1 MTRPRDYF
9 HAVIDIESARLWIE
23 SGRAVV
29 IDCRFELTDPDA
41 GAAMYRAMHLPE
53 AFYWHL
59 ERDLS
64 SEPTGTNGRHPLP
77 SLDAFAALIART
89 GITPQKQVILY
100 DEWDGLNASR
110 AWWLLQAAG
119 YAATAVL
126 EGGIRAWR
134 QAGLPLTK
142 IEPLPP
148 FRSTPPNLTQWQLP
162 LATASEVEAAVAQ
175 QRACL
180 IDARAPE
187 RHRGEVEPFDP
198 LAGHIPGSKNR
209 FFRANLDSATG
220 RFLDPTTL
228 RAELLALFGD
238 TPPEE
243 TIHYCGSGVTACHN
257 LLAMAHA
264 GLALGK
270 LYAGSWSE
278 WCADPSR
285 PMNLGLGSSRI

>member
-1 MTRPRDYF
+1 MARPNDYF
-9 HAVIDIESARLWIE
+9 HTIIDVESARLWME

-29 IDCRFELTDPDA
+29 IDCRFELFDPEA
-41 GAAMYRAMHLPE
+41 GEAMYRAQHLPN

-64 SEPTGTNGRHPLP
+64 GKKLGNNGRHPLP
-77 SLDAFAALIART
+77 EREAFAALIART
-89 GITPQKQVILY
+89 GITPQTQVILY

-126 EGGIRAWR
+126 DGGLKAWR
-134 QAGLPLTK
+134 QAGLAVTK
-142 IEPLPP
+142 VAPLPS
-148 FRSTPPNLTQWQLP
+148 FRYVVPDLIGWQLP
-162 LATASEVEAAVAQ
+162 LVTCNEVLAALESG
-175 QRACL
+175 RGKL

-187 RHRGEVEPFDP
+187 RHRGEFEPFDP
-198 LAGHIPGSKNR
+198 VPGHIPGSVNR
-209 FFRANLDSATG
+209 FFRENLDPQSG
-220 RFLDPTTL
+220 RFLPPDLL
-228 RAELLALFGD
+228 RKAFEALCGD
-238 TPPEE
+238 SLPQE

-264 GLALGK
+264 GLPLGK
-270 LYAGSWSE
+270 LYPGSWSE

-285 PMNLGLGSSRI
+285 PVARTSS